1 MTLPA
6 KFLTRP
12 LAPCAGPSGSGK
24 TTLLNSLACRLDK
37 STKWSGELR
46 LNGQKY
52 SMHDLKMHAGYVMQ
66 DDLLNGNLTVLETL
80 RYTAELRLPRSLSAQ
95 DREARIQEV
104 MDQMGLTR
112 VKDVIVGTPVK
123 KGVSG
128 GERKRLCV
136 AMELL
141 TRPLLLFLDEPT
153 SGLDSVTAL
162 SLCRTLRDLANS
174 RSCTVVCTIHQ
185 PQSKIFKLFQNLIL
199 LKAGNIVYHGAAE
212 NALHY
217 FEGLGFKCPQH
228 ENPAD
233 YFLDVITPSAHDS
246 VEELMAMDQKLM
258 GSAGKQEVDL
268 NAGSE
273 RPLKP
278 RETTPW
284 VHQFRVL
291 FRRTLQDTLRKRSL
305 LVTQMLQTI
314 VMAVLIGTVFLRIG
328 TSETSIVRRQPVL
341 FFCCINQGMFGALM
355 VINSFPQERMLVLRE
370 RAAGMYYISAY
381 YLAKTAAEILLN
393 TVYPIIFSCVLYFLV
408 GLHETPGKFFTFV
421 GFMVL
426 CNNAATSLAL
436 MVSALARTTDLSV
449 TVLPIMLE
457 VSRLF
462 GGFFL
467 SPANL
472 PHYFVW
478 LDALSYVKYSY
489 VGIALNELK
498 ALQLWCSSKAIA
510 ANNGNCAITRGEQTI
525 ATLGLD
531 QYSIGECA
539 GLLMLY
545 IVFCRT
551 VAFLGIRYIKW

>member
-1 MTLPA
+1 M
-6 KFLTRP
+6 
-12 LAPCAGPSGSGK
+12 GPSGSGK
-24 TTLLNSLACRLDK
+24 TTLLNALACRLDK
-37 STKWSGELR
+37 STKCSGELR

-80 RYTAELRLPRSLSAQ
+80 RYTAELRLPRSVAAEE
-95 DREARIQEV
+95 REARVQAV

-185 PQSKIFKLFQNLIL
+185 PQSKIFKLFQKLIL
-199 LKAGNIVYHGAAE
+199 LKSGNIVYHGPAE

-217 FEGLGFKCPQH
+217 FEGLGYKCPAY

-246 VEELMAMDQKLM
+246 VEDLIAKDEKLM
-258 GSAGKQEVDL
+258 GSGVHKPEVDL

-291 FRRTLQDTLRKRSL
+291 FRRTMQDALRKRSL

-328 TSETSIVRRQPVL
+328 TSETSTVRRQPVL

-370 RAAGMYYISAY
+370 RASGMYY
-381 YLAKTAAEILLN
+381 
-393 TVYPIIFSCVLYFLV
+393 
-408 GLHETPGKFFTFV
+408 
-421 GFMVL
+421 
-426 CNNAATSLAL
+426 TSP
-436 MVSALARTTDLSV
+436 RTTWPKRRRS
-449 TVLPIMLE
+449 
-457 VSRLF
+457 
-462 GGFFL
+462 
-467 SPANL
+467 
-472 PHYFVW
+472 
-478 LDALSYVKYSY
+478 
-489 VGIALNELK
+489 
-498 ALQLWCSSKAIA
+498 WC
-510 ANNGNCAITRGEQTI
+510 
-525 ATLGLD
+525 
-531 QYSIGECA
+531 
-539 GLLMLY
+539 
-545 IVFCRT
+545 
-551 VAFLGIRYIKW
+551 

>member
-1 MTLPA
+1 M
-6 KFLTRP
+6 
-12 LAPCAGPSGSGK
+12 GPSGSGK
-24 TTLLNSLACRLDK
+24 TTLLNALACRLDK
-37 STKWSGELR
+37 STRWSGELR

-80 RYTAELRLPRSLSAQ
+80 RYTAELRLPRSVAAEE
-95 DREARIQEV
+95 REERVQAV

-185 PQSKIFKLFQNLIL
+185 PQSKIFKLFQKLIL
-199 LKAGNIVYHGAAE
+199 LKAGNIVYHGPAE

-217 FEGLGFKCPQH
+217 FEGLGYKCPAY

-246 VEELMAMDQKLM
+246 AEDLAAKDEKLM
-258 GSAGKQEVDL
+258 GGAAHRAEVDL

-284 VHQFRVL
+284 LHQFKVL
-291 FRRTLQDTLRKRSL
+291 FRRTMQDALRKRSL

-328 TSETSIVRRQPVL
+328 TSETSTVRRQPVL

-370 RAAGMYYISAY
+370 RASGMYYISAY
-381 YLAKTAAEILLN
+381 YLAKTAAELVLN
-393 TVYPIIFSCVLYFLV
+393 TIYPVLFACILYFLV
-408 GLHETPGKFFTFV
+408 GLHEVPGKFFTFV

-467 SPANL
+467 APASL
-472 PHYFVW
+472 PRYFVW

-489 VGIALNELK
+489 VGIALNELRTLK
-498 ALQLWCSSKAIA
+498 LYCSNAALATI
-510 ANNGNCAITRGEQTI
+510 GGRCAITTGEETI
-525 ATLGLD
+525 EQLGLD
-531 QYSIGECA
+531 QYTIGECA
-539 GLLMLY
+539 GLLVLY
-545 IVFCRT
+545 IMFCRII
-551 VAFLGIRYIKW
+551 AFLGIRYIKW